1 MQMLDR
7 LGSIFFPTRSLNYL
21 VALAVMLP
29 AVANFGLG
37 RQAQAKLIIKEQV
50 KFYQVSGR
58 TGAQVHRKF
67 GRRGPRWMRRK
78 HGIAG
83 IQRLV
88 DLRNLK
94 YLENGNKCKILSADI
109 VLSLV
114 YYFPKWTNKKSA
126 SRDTQRL
133 WANFEKE
140 LVRHEKT
147 HGSYFKET
155 TRRFDKK
162 SLKTLTTSSK
172 GCRGSAQ
179 LAKNGLLKAYEKDEA
194 RHIAYDKREQRP
206 STRIRKMEKA
216 FLKAR

>member
-1 MQMLDR
+1 MLDR
-7 LGSIFFPTRSLNYL
+7 LAVIFLPTRSLGYL

-29 AVANFGLG
+29 AVANFGFG
-37 RQAQAKLIIKEQV
+37 GQAQAKLIIKEQV

-58 TGAQVHRKF
+58 TGAQVHKKF

-78 HGIAG
+78 DGIAG

-88 DLRNLK
+88 DLKNLK
-94 YLENGNKCKILSADI
+94 YSENGNMCKILSADI

-126 SRDTQRL
+126 SPDVQKL

-140 LVRHEKT
+140 LVRHEKI
-147 HGSYFKET
+147 HGSYFKDT
-155 TRRFDKK
+155 TRHFYNKPLK
-162 SLKTLTTSSK
+162 SMTVSSK

-179 LAKNGLLKAYEKDEA
+179 LAKAGLLKAYEKDEA
-194 RHIAYDKREQRP
+194 RHIAFDQREKRP

-216 FLKAR
+216 FQKAR